1 LTGWLLAAGGY
12 IANADIQPDSCI
24 NMLNFMYLWLPMI
37 LNVIITVLLSRL
49 TVEKANED
57 WDNTHNK

>member
-1 LTGWLLAAGGY
+1 
-12 IANADIQPDSCI
+12 
-24 NMLNFMYLWLPMI
+24 MYLWLPVI